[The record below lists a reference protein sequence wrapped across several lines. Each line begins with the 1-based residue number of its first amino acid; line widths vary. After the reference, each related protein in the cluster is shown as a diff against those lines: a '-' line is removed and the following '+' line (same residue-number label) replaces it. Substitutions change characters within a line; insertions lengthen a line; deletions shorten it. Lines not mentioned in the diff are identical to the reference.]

1 MDASNSLIAPGDHA
15 HPFRWCASTR
25 GGCASLGGAMALAS
39 RCVAVDRS
47 AVHRA
52 GDAVLRRSSR
62 HRHPGTGRQRLRASV
77 RRRALRG
84 VRGRSTG
91 AVDPTPW
98 RASVEL
104 RTGVDL
110 ARRRGPD
117 RWRSADRNGST
128 WALLR
133 AVPALWG
140 ATGRRVCVSTELPG
154 RNTAIGAAAD
164 SLAITVWPE
173 LCGRNCAADHPALR
187 PRMRQTV
194 TLLEPFG

>member
-1 MDASNSLIAPGDHA
+1 MDASNSRIAPGDHA
-15 HPFRWCASTR
+15 NPFRWRTSTR
-25 GGCASLGGAMALAS
+25 GGCASLEGAMALAS
-39 RCVAVDRS
+39 QCVAVDRS

-62 HRHPGTGRQRLRASV
+62 HRHPGTGRHRLRAGV
-77 RRRALRG
+77 RRRALRR
-84 VRGRSTG
+84 VRRRSTG

-128 WALLR
+128 GALLR

-140 ATGRRVCVSTELPG
+140 ATERRVCVSTELPG

-164 SLAITVWPE
+164 SLAITVLARTVQPE
-173 LCGRNCAADHPALR
+173 LCGRPPSITPADAPDGNS
-187 PRMRQTV
+187 P
-194 TLLEPFG
+194 